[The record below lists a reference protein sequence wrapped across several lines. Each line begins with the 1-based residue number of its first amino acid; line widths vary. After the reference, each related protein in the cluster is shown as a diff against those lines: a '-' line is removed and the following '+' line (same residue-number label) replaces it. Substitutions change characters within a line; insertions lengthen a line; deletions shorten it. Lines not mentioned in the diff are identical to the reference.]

1 MGRVEDFLPEKLI
14 IGVLSSLPDG
24 FDQVEPVLRDSFGE
38 VDYRSEEIPFTFTS
52 YYDAE
57 MGTPI
62 LRKFYSF
69 AEPADPGRLAA
80 VKGETNLLEERWT
93 GGGLRR
99 VNLDPGLLGMG
110 RLVLAS
116 TKGPGHRI
124 ALSNGIYAEVTLVF
138 RAKDFHPLP
147 WTYPDF
153 RSKEYSRIF
162 QEIRGIYHGQ
172 LRQLGFDRRLEGK

>member
-1 MGRVEDFLPEKLI
+1 MGRIEDFLPEKLV
-14 IGVLSSLPDG
+14 IGVLSSLSDG
-24 FDQVEPVLRDSFGE
+24 FDSVEPVLRDSFGE
-38 VDYRSEEIPFTFTS
+38 VDYRSGDIPFTFTS

-62 LRKFYSF
+62 LRRFYAF
-69 AEPADPGRLAA
+69 TEPIDPGRLAGIKSA
-80 VKGETNLLEERWT
+80 TNLLEERWA
-93 GGGLRR
+93 GDGLRR

-124 ALSNGIYAEVTLVF
+124 ALSGGIYAEVTLVF
-138 RAKDFHPLP
+138 RAKNFQALP

-153 RSKEYSRIF
+153 RSAEYNLIF
-162 QEIRGIYHGQ
+162 REIRDIYHGQ
-172 LRQLGFDRRLEGK
+172 LRSLGFDRRLEGK

>member
-1 MGRVEDFLPEKLI
+1 MGTVEDFLPEKLI

-38 VDYRSEEIPFTFTS
+38 ADYRSSDIPFTFTS
-52 YYDAE
+52 YYDGE

-69 AEPADPGRLAA
+69 TDPLDPARLADI
-80 VKGETNLLEERWT
+80 KSTTNRLEERWA
-93 GGGLRR
+93 GDGLRR

-138 RAKDFHPLP
+138 RAKDFQPLP

-153 RSKEYSRIF
+153 RSLEYRRIF
-162 QEIRGIYHGQ
+162 REIRDMYHGQ
-172 LRQLGFDRRLEGK
+172 LRSLGFDRRLEGK